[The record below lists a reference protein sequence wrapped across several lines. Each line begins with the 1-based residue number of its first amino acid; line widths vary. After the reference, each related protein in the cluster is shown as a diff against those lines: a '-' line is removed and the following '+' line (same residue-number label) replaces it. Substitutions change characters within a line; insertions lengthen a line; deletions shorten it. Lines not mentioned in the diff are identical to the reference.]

1 VSVSYLVSISSN
13 LVRSVDYFDEIYYN
27 HDRTNHLRGDDGMTY
42 QENEAVELKS
52 IVVDDIKK
60 EIIAFANSD
69 GGKLYIGVR
78 DDGEVIG
85 LDDPDGSALQISNMV
100 RDSIKPD
107 VTMFLH
113 YQTVEADGKKIIEVS
128 VQRGTD
134 RPYYLAKKGM
144 RPEGV
149 YVQQGYSS
157 VPATDAAIR
166 CMIKETDGDRF
177 ESMRSLEQAL
187 TFEAAEKEFRA
198 RKVEFGPQQM
208 HTLKLVDNDG
218 LYSNL
223 ALLLSEQ
230 NPHTIK
236 VAVFQGI
243 NQTIFK
249 DRREFD
255 GSLMKQMNE
264 VYDYI
269 DFHNR
274 TRATIEKLT
283 RIDVRDYPI
292 LAVREALLNL
302 LVHRDYSFSASAL
315 ISIYDDRME
324 FVSVGGLMPGI
335 ELEDVMAGLSVCRNQ
350 NLANVFYR
358 LHLIEAYGTGL
369 RKIMDAYEES
379 SEKPIISVTKNSFKI
394 TLPNVNAGY
403 TVGTAPTSVDGVTPL
418 PAQEL
423 DDKEQ
428 QVLDYVQKH
437 GAITRPETE
446 KLLGVSASTASRLLK
461 KMIKSNRLAQRG
473 KARNIRYVSAT

>member
-1 VSVSYLVSISSN
+1 
-13 LVRSVDYFDEIYYN
+13 
-27 HDRTNHLRGDDGMTY
+27 MTY
-42 QENEAVELKS
+42 QESETVELES
-52 IVVDDIKK
+52 LVTDDIKK
-60 EIIAFANSD
+60 EIIAFANSE

-85 LDDPDGSALQISNMV
+85 LDNPDGSALQVSNMV

-113 YQTVEADGKKIIEVS
+113 YQTIEADGKKIIEVN

-134 RPYYLAKKGM
+134 RPYYLAQKGM

-149 YVQQGYSS
+149 YVRQGYSS
-157 VPATDAAIR
+157 VPATDTAIR
-166 CMIKETDGDRF
+166 RMIKETDGDSF

-187 TFEAAEKEFRA
+187 TFEVTEKEFRL

-208 HTLKLVDNDG
+208 HTLKFVDNDG

-249 DRREFD
+249 DRREFG
-255 GSLMKQMNE
+255 GSLMKQMND

-269 DFHNR
+269 DFHNQ
-274 TRATIEKLT
+274 TRATIEKLS

-324 FVSVGGLMPGI
+324 FVSVGGLMPEI
-335 ELEDVMAGLSVCRNQ
+335 ELEDVIAGLSVCRNQ

-369 RKIMDAYEES
+369 RKIMDAYETS

-403 TVGTAPTSVDGVTPL
+403 TIGTALTSAGGVTSS

-428 QVLDYVQKH
+428 KVLDYIQKH

-446 KLLGVSASTASRLLK
+446 KLLGISASTASRLLR
-461 KMIKSNRLAQRG
+461 KMIKSNRLAQQG
-473 KARNIRYVSAT
+473 KARNIRYLSAN

>member
-1 VSVSYLVSISSN
+1 
-13 LVRSVDYFDEIYYN
+13 
-27 HDRTNHLRGDDGMTY
+27 MTY
-42 QENEAVELKS
+42 RESETVELKS

-69 GGKLYIGVR
+69 GGKLYVGVR

-85 LDDPDGSALQISNMV
+85 LDDPDGAALQISNMV

-113 YQTVEADGKKIIEVS
+113 YQTIEEDGKKIIEVS

-149 YVQQGYSS
+149 YVRQGYSS
-157 VPATDAAIR
+157 VPATDTAIR
-166 CMIKETDGDRF
+166 GMIKETDGDRF
-177 ESMRSLEQAL
+177 EEMRSLDQEL
-187 TFEAAEKEFRA
+187 TFESAEKEFSLRDVA
-198 RKVEFGPQQM
+198 FGPQQM

-218 LYSNL
+218 LYTNL
-223 ALLLSEQ
+223 GLLLSEQ

-236 VAVFQGI
+236 AAVFQGT

-249 DRREFD
+249 DRREFG

-269 DFHNR
+269 DIHNQ
-274 TRATIEKLT
+274 TRATFEKLS

-292 LAVREALLNL
+292 FAVREALLNL
-302 LVHRDYSFSASAL
+302 LVHRDYSFSASSL

-369 RKIMDAYEES
+369 RKIMDAYEGA
-379 SEKPIISVTKNSFKI
+379 SEKPVISVTKNSFKI
-394 TLPNVNAGY
+394 TLPNINAEHEAD
-403 TVGTAPTSVDGVTPL
+403 TAPASS
-418 PAQEL
+418 ASRKQ

-428 QVLDYVQKH
+428 QLLAYVREH
-437 GAITRPETE
+437 GAITRPEAE
-446 KLLGVSASTASRLLK
+446 KLLGVSASTASRLVND
-461 KMIKSNRLAQRG
+461 MIKNSLLSAQG
-473 KARNIRYVSAT
+473 KARNIRYVSAK

>member
-1 VSVSYLVSISSN
+1 
-13 LVRSVDYFDEIYYN
+13 
-27 HDRTNHLRGDDGMTY
+27 MKY
-42 QENEAVELKS
+42 QESETVELKS
-52 IVVDDIKK
+52 VVVDDIKK

-69 GGKLYIGVR
+69 GGILYIGVR

-113 YQTVEADGKKIIEVS
+113 YQTIEADGKKIIEVS

-149 YVQQGYSS
+149 YVRQGYSS
-157 VPATDAAIR
+157 VPATDTAIR
-166 CMIKETDGDRF
+166 QMIKETDGDRF

-187 TFEAAEKEFRA
+187 TFEATEKEFRL

-236 VAVFQGI
+236 AAVFQGT
-243 NQTIFK
+243 NQAIFK
-249 DRREFD
+249 DRREFG

-269 DFHNR
+269 DFHNQ
-274 TRATIEKLT
+274 TRATIEKLS

-358 LHLIEAYGTGL
+358 LRLIEAYGTGL
-369 RKIMDAYEES
+369 RKIMDAYDGL
-379 SEKPIISVTKNSFKI
+379 SEKPVISVTKNSFKI
-394 TLPNVNAGY
+394 TLPNVNAKY
-403 TVGTAPTSVDGVTPL
+403 TVGAAPSPTGGIIFS
-418 PAQEL
+418 PAQEPE
-423 DDKEQ
+423 DKEQ
-428 QVLDYVQKH
+428 KVLDYVREN

-446 KLLGVSASTASRLLK
+446 KLLEVSASAASRLLK
-461 KMIKSNRLAQRG
+461 EMIESNRLCRQG
-473 KARNIRYVSAT
+473 KARNIRYVFAQ